1 MGDFYKPLAHCKPV
15 KNGVL
20 EMFAVIK
27 AHCDTFPGIFII
39 PFRAALWVRVAKM
52 RGTTIKAALY

>member
-1 MGDFYKPLAHCKPV
+1 MLAHCKPV

-27 AHCDTFPGIFII
+27 AHCDTFPGVFII
-39 PFRAALWVRVAKM
+39 PFRAAVWVPVAEM